1 MRYPDV
7 KFEDRGNSI
16 TIFPQSADGF
26 EVSLYV
32 DKNRDD
38 PFEVY
43 FSGWHESF
51 SDPSEALECF
61 AFGLSYECRLKEH
74 YRGES
79 AYRWT
84 VEHLQDG
91 SWEEYGTTGLIFSR
105 FWRSKTVKIKQNR
118 LITSGSGNE

>member
-1 MRYPDV
+1 M